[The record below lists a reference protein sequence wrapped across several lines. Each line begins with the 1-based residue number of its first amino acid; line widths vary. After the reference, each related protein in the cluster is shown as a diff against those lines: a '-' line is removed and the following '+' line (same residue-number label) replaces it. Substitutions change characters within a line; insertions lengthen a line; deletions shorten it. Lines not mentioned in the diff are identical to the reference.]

1 MSVVLPMVRVLLIGA
16 FVLLIAVCACAQD
29 PRGRLIG
36 LVTDASGAVV
46 PGAAVT
52 AIHLEM
58 NTRATTRSNETGY
71 YELPYLLPGIYRV
84 VVEMQGFKRYQR
96 EPIEIRVGETVTLNV
111 SLELGTVGETVTVT
125 AEAPMLES
133 ASASLG
139 SVIERKMLEDLP
151 IAGGS
156 VTYLARLVPGVTSGQ
171 APGHNWLPS
180 AIDVLSNVAVAGTES
195 GANEFTLDGIPN
207 MTRTNISFAPP
218 ADLVQEFRVD
228 TVNYDAAQGHASGAT
243 IGMSLKAGTNKLSGM
258 ALWEVA
264 PNPWQ
269 ATDFFSNKRL
279 YDLSTGPVTLE
290 KRKAMIPPRKVNRY
304 SATSGGPIYLPGI
317 YDGRNPTF
325 WTYGFQ
331 GFNRRNPA
339 NSNYTVPTLAQREGD
354 FSALLAL
361 GSVLLDLRSGYHPA
375 GAGRAIQPSAVPR

>member
-1 MSVVLPMVRVLLIGA
+1 
-16 FVLLIAVCACAQD
+16 
-29 PRGRLIG
+29 
-36 LVTDASGAVV
+36 
-46 PGAAVT
+46 
-52 AIHLEM
+52 M
-58 NTRATTRSNETGY
+58 NTRVTTRSNETGY
-71 YELPYLLPGIYRV
+71 YELPYLLPGVYRI
-84 VVEMQGFKRYQR
+84 VVEMEGFKRYQR
-96 EPIEIRVGETVTLNV
+96 EPIEIRVGGTVTLNV
-111 SLELGTVGETVTVT
+111 SLELGPVGETVTVT

-180 AIDVLSNVAVAGTES
+180 AIDVLSNVAVAGTET

-207 MTRTNISFAPP
+207 MTRSSISFSPP

-243 IGMSLKAGTNKLSGM
+243 IGMSLKAGTNKLGGTV
-258 ALWEVA
+258 LWEVA

-279 YDLSTGPVTLE
+279 YDLSTGPVTPE
-290 KRKAMIPPRKVNRY
+290 KRKAMFTIRPPSSRRRAGGSAGSLSPATSFPPRAWIR
-304 SATSGGPIYLPGI
+304 
-317 YDGRNPTF
+317 
-325 WTYGFQ
+325 
-331 GFNRRNPA
+331 
-339 NSNYTVPTLAQREGD
+339 
-354 FSALLAL
+354 
-361 GSVLLDLRSGYHPA
+361 
-375 GAGRAIQPSAVPR
+375 